1 MFILRCCST
10 SGTPLIAFHP
20 AATHAELLM
29 PMKRFALT
37 LGLLTC
43 GFVRLALGQQTETI
57 VLIRHG
63 EKPAEEIGQIN
74 TQGLN
79 RALALPDVLVAKFK
93 APNFIFAPGT
103 TDKTDKKGAEYSYLR
118 PLITIEPTAIKLGLP
133 VNTDFGYR
141 HTDDLEAE
149 LLKDKYEGAVIY
161 VAWEHHAL
169 DAMVKKMVADL
180 GGTGITVPEWPRD
193 DFDSIFVLTIHTGA
207 DHQKTVEFHVDHENL
222 KPAMTYPAPS
232 KE

>member
-1 MFILRCCST
+1 
-10 SGTPLIAFHP
+10 
-20 AATHAELLM
+20 M
-29 PMKRFALT
+29 PMKRFALL
-37 LGLLTC
+37 LGLLIC
-43 GFVRLALGQQTETI
+43 GLARCSLGQQTETI

-74 TQGLN
+74 NRGLN
-79 RALALPDVLVAKFK
+79 RALALPDVLVAKFH

-103 TDKTDKKGAEYSYLR
+103 TDKTERNGVQYSYLR
-118 PLITIEPTAIKLGLP
+118 PLVTIAPTAIKLGLP
-133 VNTDFGYR
+133 VNTDFGYK

-149 LLKDKYEGAVIY
+149 LLKDKYQGAVIY

-193 DFDSIFVLTIHTGA
+193 DFDSIFVLTIRTGA
-207 DHQKTVEFHVDHENL
+207 DQKKSVEFRVDHEDL
-222 KPAMTYPAPS
+222 KPGMAYPGPS